1 MTVREFAAEQAAN
14 GFTVWRSYD
23 EPGGIRDQL
32 YAAAR
37 NNPQLVKLEVLGHT
51 GQGREIIA
59 VKLTQGA
66 QEQPDGRRP
75 AVLYSSTQHARE
87 WISTEVNRRLMN
99 HYIDRWRANDREV
112 RKLLQTTEL
121 WFILVANPDG
131 YQYTF
136 DHERLWRKN
145 LRDNNGDGQT
155 QVGDGVDP
163 NRNFPNHWGYDEEGS
178 SSIQSS
184 DTYRG
189 PAPMSEPET
198 QAMVGLLDRIGFAF
212 QVNWHSNGQWLLYA
226 EGWQTGTPTADDPI
240 YYAMS
245 GNLDDP
251 AIDEFHP
258 GLSSD
263 VLYVTNG
270 ETTDYAHAVT
280 GALAWTPELSAGC
293 DGCGFVFPDDEALVQ
308 AEFERNLPFAM
319 SVADSAVDPANP
331 KTVTGITTKP
341 FYIDSDDPYKRS
353 NPGTQLSFA
362 KSYGDPQP
370 VAVIAKRSL
379 GAVTVKYRIN
389 GGAVQSAPTSEWE
402 GGSRYNPASVYYHQM
417 RGVVTGTDPGD
428 SVEVWFEG
436 GGQRSDSFTYQAVS
450 ESGNRVL
457 VVAAEDYTG
466 ASPVQDAGAALRRHV
481 HRRPGRQR
489 PAGRR
494 LRHRRRRADRPGRP
508 RSAQPLRRGH
518 LGDRKRPG
526 HPHRRPRWRQR
537 RPAGTRRTARVPLVH
552 ERGRQGALRR
562 RLRRPAVHD
571 GDQLYDPKG
580 EIACNPLPAGTDP
593 RRCLP
598 LFGSFFGGDTTN
610 DVLQYYLGGYVAVAN
625 DGHVG
630 GAARSTR
637 CGVDDPF
644 TGLTWGLDDPVFAG
658 NTVRRSSFL
667 ATSGILPVDQFQQF
681 ESWAAARYDKPGGP
695 FDPHTGTQYVYS
707 QIADVSYKRLTREIA
722 VPAAGGSMTFW
733 TSYDTEAEWDHLFV
747 EARTPGG
754 DDWTTLPDANGHTTT
769 ERPARAAPRAG
780 STLHPQLAHYQTWDG
795 VDACTA
801 TGTTGA
807 WNAASGNSAGWQE
820 WSIDLS
826 AYAGET
832 VEISIAYASDWAT
845 QGIGVFVDDITL
857 PDGTSTSFET
867 GLDGWAI
874 TGPPEGSAPNV
885 NNFIR
890 TDASGFPVGN
900 AIATPHSLLLG
911 FGLEGVSTADE
922 RNAVM
927 GRAGMTARTSSRF
940 RSMSS
945 ASSASR
951 LRRRSDSV
959 LDGRTFMCQSF
970 AGDGDAVEVGDLAL
984 AGEALLHLLE
994 LEGDVGDRRVD
1005 LAGEEVALAERAQEL
1020 GERLP
1025 PLRDELEHEEGRD
1038 RPGVGL
1044 VKSRK

>member
-1 MTVREFAAEQAAN
+1 MGLTTASAAPSAARDSDRLDAYTAVVQADEIATIAQQGIEVSGQRRVANGIELDMVLDQAQADRLRSRGVDLKLTRVKGGKTVREFAAEQAAN

-66 QEQPDGRRP
+66 QEQPDGKRP

-99 HYIDRWRANDREV
+99 HFINRWRANDREI
-112 RKLLQTTEL
+112 RKLLQTNEF

-131 YQYTF
+131 YQSTF

-163 NRNFPNHWGYDEEGS
+163 NRNFPNHWGYDNEGS

-198 QAMVGLLDRIGFAF
+198 RAMVGLLDRIGFAF
-212 QVNWHSNGQWLLYA
+212 QVNYHSNGQWLLYA
-226 EGWQTGTPTADDPI
+226 EGWQTSTPTADDPI

-245 GNLDDP
+245 GNLDAP
-251 AIDEFHP
+251 AIAQFHP

-270 ETTDYAHAVT
+270 ETTDYAHATT

-293 DGCGFVFPDDEALVQ
+293 DGCGFVFPDDDALVQ

-319 SVADSAVDPANP
+319 SVARSAVDPANP

-341 FYIDSDDPYKRS
+341 FYVDSEDPYKSS
-353 NPGTQLSFA
+353 NPGVQLGFT

-389 GGAVQSAPTSEWE
+389 GGPVQSAPTSEWQ
-402 GGSRYNPASVYYHQM
+402 GGQRYSPASVYYHQM

-466 ASPVQDAGAALRRHV
+466 ASPVQSPGGPHYANTYVDALAANGQQADV
-481 HRRPGRQR
+481 YDIDA
-489 PAGRR
+489 AGRLAPDALGVLSHYDAVVWETGDDLVTR
-494 LRHRRRRADRPGRP
+494 TAGRAGGNADRLALDEILEF
-508 RSAQPLRRGH
+508 RSYMNEGGKVMLAGDSAGQQYAQ
-518 LGDRKRPG
+518 
-526 HPHRRPRWRQR
+526 
-537 RPAGTRRTARVPLVH
+537 A
-552 ERGRQGALRR
+552 
-562 RLRRPAVHD
+562 AV
-571 GDQLYDPKG
+571 GNQLYDPKG
-580 EIACNPLPAGTDP
+580 QVACNPPPAGIDP

-598 LFGSFFGGDTTN
+598 LWGSFGGGDQVQ
-610 DVLQYYLGGYVAVAN
+610 DVLQYYLGAYLPVAN
-625 DGHVG
+625 DGHAG
-630 GAARSTR
+630 GTAFGST
-637 CGVDDPF
+637 GVDDPF
-644 TGLTWGLDDPVFAG
+644 TGLSWGLNDPVFAG
-658 NTVRRSSFL
+658 NNFRRSSFL
-667 ATSGILPVDQFQQF
+667 TTSGVLPTDQFKQF
-681 ESWAAARYDKPGGP
+681 DSWPAARYAKPGGP

-707 QIADVSYKRLTREIA
+707 QIADVSYKRLTREVA

-733 TSYDTEAEWDHLFV
+733 TSYDTEADWDHLFV

-754 DDWTTLPDANGHTTT
+754 NDWTTLPDANGNTTQAT
-769 ERPARAAPRAG
+769 GESCKQENSGGWR
-780 STLHPQLAHYQTWDG
+780 TLHPHLDHYQTQTG
-795 VDACTA
+795 ASTCA
-801 TGTTGA
+801 PTGTTGA
-807 WNAASGNSAGWQE
+807 WNAASGNSGGWQE
-820 WSIDLS
+820 WSINLS
-826 AYAGET
+826 AYAGKT

-845 QGIGVFVDDITL
+845 QGIGVFLDDITL
-857 PDGTSTSFET
+857 PDGTSTSFEA

-874 TGPPEGSAPNV
+874 AGPPEGTASNV

-911 FGLEGVSTADE
+911 FGLEGVSTAAE

-927 GRAGMTARTSSRF
+927 GRA
-940 RSMSS
+940 
-945 ASSASR
+945 
-951 LRRRSDSV
+951 
-959 LDGRTFMCQSF
+959 LD
-970 AGDGDAVEVGDLAL
+970 
-984 AGEALLHLLE
+984 HLL
-994 LEGDVGDRRVD
+994 
-1005 LAGEEVALAERAQEL
+1005 Q
-1020 GERLP
+1020 
-1025 PLRDELEHEEGRD
+1025 
-1038 RPGVGL
+1038 
-1044 VKSRK
+1044 

>member
-1 MTVREFAAEQAAN
+1 MMRTPRRLVSVLAVVVLLGGLAAGSASAAPTQSQPADDDQLDAYTAVVETDEISTIAEQGIDVSGQRQVAGGTELEMVLDQAQAERLRGKGVDLELTRVRGGQTVRQFAAEQAAN

-23 EPGGIRDQL
+23 EAGGIRDQL

-37 NNPQLVKLEVLGHT
+37 RNPQLVKLEVLGHT

-66 QEQPDGRRP
+66 REVPDGARP

-99 HYIDRWRANDREV
+99 HFISRWRANDREI
-112 RKLLQTTEL
+112 RKLLQANEF
-121 WFILVANPDG
+121 WFVLVANPDG
-131 YQYTF
+131 YQYSF
-136 DHERLWRKN
+136 DNERLWRKN

-212 QVNWHSNGQWLLYA
+212 QVNWHSAGQWLLYA

-251 AIDEFHP
+251 AIAEFHP

-270 ETTDYAHAVT
+270 ETTDYAHAAT
-280 GALAWTPELSAGC
+280 GALAWTPELSEGC
-293 DGCGFVFPDDEALVQ
+293 DGCGFVFPDDDALVEE
-308 AEFERNLPFAM
+308 EFQRNLPFAM
-319 SVADSAVDPANP
+319 SVARSAVDPANP

-341 FYIDSDDPYKRS
+341 FYVDSEDPYKGS
-353 NPGTQLSFA
+353 NPGTQLSFTR
-362 KSYGDPQP
+362 SYGDPQP

-389 GGAVQSAPTSEWE
+389 GGAVQSAPTSEWA

-436 GGQRSDSFTYQAVS
+436 GGQRSDSFTYEAIS

-466 ASPVQDAGAALRRHV
+466 ASPVQAPGPHYAETYVDALAANGQEADV
-481 HRRPGRQR
+481 YDVDA
-489 PAGRR
+489 AGRVAPDALGVLSHYDAVVWETGDNLITR
-494 LRHRRRRADRPGRP
+494 TAGRGGGNADRLALDELLQF
-508 RSAQPLRRGH
+508 RSYMNEGGKVALA
-518 LGDRKRPG
+518 GDS
-526 HPHRRPRWRQR
+526 
-537 RPAGTRRTARVPLVH
+537 AGQQYTMA
-552 ERGRQGALRR
+552 
-562 RLRRPAVHD
+562 
-571 GDQLYDPKG
+571 QLYDPKG
-580 EIACNPLPAGTDP
+580 EIACNPPPAGTDP

-625 DGHVG
+625 DGHTG
-630 GAARSTR
+630 GAAFDST
-637 CGVDDPF
+637 GVDDPF
-644 TGLTWGLDDPVFAG
+644 TGLDWGLNDPDLTA
-658 NTVRRSSFL
+658 NNLRRSSFL
-667 ATSGILPVDQFQQF
+667 ATSGILPPDQFKQF
-681 ESWAAARYDKPGGP
+681 ESWPAARYAKPGGP

-707 QIADVSYKRLTREIA
+707 QIADVSYKRLTREVA

-733 TSYDTEAEWDHLFV
+733 TSYDTEADWDHLFV

-754 DDWTTLPDANGHTTT
+754 DDWTTLPDANNHTTQAT
-769 ERPARAAPRAG
+769 GESCKQENSGGWR
-780 STLHPQLAHYQTWDG
+780 TLHPHLDHYQTQTG
-795 VDACTA
+795 ASTCA
-801 TGTTGA
+801 PNGTTGA
-807 WNAASGNSAGWQE
+807 WHAASGNSAGWQE

-826 AYAGET
+826 AYAGRT

-845 QGIGVFVDDITL
+845 QGIGVFLDDITL
-857 PDGTSTSFET
+857 PDGTSTSFEDDL
-867 GLDGWAI
+867 GGWTVA
-874 TGPPEGSAPNV
+874 GPPEGTASNV
-885 NNFIR
+885 NDFTR

-911 FGLEGVSTADE
+911 FGLEGVSTEPE

-927 GRAGMTARTSSRF
+927 GRA
-940 RSMSS
+940 
-945 ASSASR
+945 
-951 LRRRSDSV
+951 
-959 LDGRTFMCQSF
+959 LD
-970 AGDGDAVEVGDLAL
+970 
-984 AGEALLHLLE
+984 HLL
-994 LEGDVGDRRVD
+994 D
-1005 LAGEEVALAERAQEL
+1005 
-1020 GERLP
+1020 
-1025 PLRDELEHEEGRD
+1025 
-1038 RPGVGL
+1038 
-1044 VKSRK
+1044 

>member
-1 MTVREFAAEQAAN
+1 LRRSFVVFLVAVAMSAGVGLTTASAAPVAETDQAPLDAYTAVVQPDQLPMIVQQGIDVSGQRAVANGVELDMVLDRAQANRLRGKGVDVKLTRVRGGKTVRQFAAEQAAN

-66 QEQPDGRRP
+66 RGTQDGARP
-75 AVLYSSTQHARE
+75 AVLYISTQHARE

-99 HYIDRWRANDREV
+99 HYIDGWRGNDRQI

-121 WFILVANPDG
+121 WFVLVANPDG

-212 QVNWHSNGQWLLYA
+212 QVNWHSAGQWLLYA
-226 EGWQTGTPTADDPI
+226 EGWQTSTPTADDPI

-245 GNLDDP
+245 GNLDEA
-251 AIDEFHP
+251 AIAEFHP

-280 GALAWTPELSAGC
+280 GTLAWTPELSEGC
-293 DGCGFVFPDDEALVQ
+293 EGCGFVFPDDDALVQ
-308 AEFERNLPFAM
+308 AEFERTLPFAA
-319 SVADSAVDPANP
+319 SVANSAVDPDDP
-331 KTVTGITTKP
+331 KTVTGLTTKP
-341 FYIDSDDPYKRS
+341 FYVDSDDPYKRS
-353 NPGTQLSFA
+353 NPGVQLSFA

-379 GAVTVKYRIN
+379 GAVEVKYSIN
-389 GGAVQSAPTSEWE
+389 GGAVLSAPMSEWE
-402 GGSRYNPASVYYHQM
+402 GGSTYNPASVYYHQL

-436 GGQRSDSFTYQAVS
+436 GGQRSDSFTYEAVS
-450 ESGNRVL
+450 ESDNRVL

-466 ASPVQDAGAALRRHV
+466 ASPVQAPGPHYVDTYLDALAANGQQADLYDIDA
-481 HRRPGRQR
+481 
-489 PAGRR
+489 AGRIAPDALGVLSHYDAVIWETGDDVVTR
-494 LRHRRRRADRPGRP
+494 MAGRAGGNADRLAIDELLEF
-508 RSAQPLRRGH
+508 RSYLNEGGKVLLA
-518 LGDRKRPG
+518 GDA
-526 HPHRRPRWRQR
+526 
-537 RPAGTRRTARVPLVH
+537 AGQQYTSA
-552 ERGRQGALRR
+552 
-562 RLRRPAVHD
+562 AV
-571 GDQLYDPKG
+571 GNQLYDPKG

-598 LFGSFFGGDTTN
+598 TFGSFGGGDTTN
-610 DVLQYYLGGYVAVAN
+610 DVLQYYLGAYVAVAN
-625 DGHVG
+625 DGHNE
-630 GAARSTR
+630 GAAYDSV
-637 CGVDDPF
+637 GVDDPF
-644 TGLTWGLDDPVFAG
+644 TGLAWGLDDPIFGG
-658 NTVRRSSFL
+658 NNFRRSSFL
-667 ATSGILPVDQFQQF
+667 ATSGILPVDQYVQF
-681 ESWAAARYDKPGGP
+681 DSWAAARYAKPGGP

-722 VPAAGGSMTFW
+722 VPAAGGSLTFW
-733 TSYDTEAEWDHLFV
+733 TSYDTEPEWDHLFV
-747 EARTPGG
+747 EARSPGG
-754 DDWTTLPDANGHTTT
+754 DDWTTLPDANGNTTT
-769 ERPARAAPRAG
+769 ETGQSCDAG
-780 STLHPQLAHYQTWDG
+780 WVELHPHLAHYQTWDG
-795 VDACTA
+795 NASCTA
-801 TGTTGA
+801 TGTTGGA

-820 WSIDLS
+820 WSIDLGT
-826 AYAGET
+826 YAGES
-832 VEISIAYASDWAT
+832 VEISIAYASDWST

-867 GLDGWAI
+867 GLDGWAS
-874 TGPPEGSAPNV
+874 TGPPAGSAPNV

-900 AIATPHSLLLG
+900 AISTPRSLLLG
-911 FGLEGVSTADE
+911 FGLEGVSTAAE

-927 GRAGMTARTSSRF
+927 GRA
-940 RSMSS
+940 
-945 ASSASR
+945 
-951 LRRRSDSV
+951 
-959 LDGRTFMCQSF
+959 LD
-970 AGDGDAVEVGDLAL
+970 
-984 AGEALLHLLE
+984 HLL
-994 LEGDVGDRRVD
+994 D
-1005 LAGEEVALAERAQEL
+1005 
-1020 GERLP
+1020 
-1025 PLRDELEHEEGRD
+1025 
-1038 RPGVGL
+1038 
-1044 VKSRK
+1044 

>member
-1 MTVREFAAEQAAN
+1 MRRSLVISLVAAVVAALCAGLTTASAAPSAGRDPDRLDAYTAVVQAAQLPTIAQQGIDVSGQRQVANGIELDMVLDQAQADRLRGRGVDLKLTRVKGGKTVREFAAEQAAN

-66 QEQPDGRRP
+66 RGTPDGTRP

-121 WFILVANPDG
+121 WFVLVANPDG

-226 EGWQTGTPTADDPI
+226 EGWQTSTPTADDPI

-308 AEFERNLPFAM
+308 AEFERNLPFAR
-319 SVADSAVDPANP
+319 SVANSAVDPDDP

-341 FYIDSDDPYKRS
+341 FYVDSDDPYKRS
-353 NPGTQLSFA
+353 NPGVQLSFA
-362 KSYGDPQP
+362 RSYGDPQP

-466 ASPVQDAGAALRRHV
+466 ASPVQDAGPALRRHV

-508 RSAQPLRRGH
+508 RSAQPLRRRR

-526 HPHRRPRWRQR
+526 HPHRRPRWRQC

-552 ERGRQGALRR
+552 ERGRQGAPRR
-562 RLRRPAVHD
+562 RLRRPAVHH
-571 GDQLYDPKG
+571 
-580 EIACNPLPAGTDP
+580 GTA
-593 RRCLP
+593 L
-598 LFGSFFGGDTTN
+598 
-610 DVLQYYLGGYVAVAN
+610 
-625 DGHVG
+625 
-630 GAARSTR
+630 
-637 CGVDDPF
+637 
-644 TGLTWGLDDPVFAG
+644 
-658 NTVRRSSFL
+658 
-667 ATSGILPVDQFQQF
+667 
-681 ESWAAARYDKPGGP
+681 
-695 FDPHTGTQYVYS
+695 
-707 QIADVSYKRLTREIA
+707 
-722 VPAAGGSMTFW
+722 
-733 TSYDTEAEWDHLFV
+733 
-747 EARTPGG
+747 
-754 DDWTTLPDANGHTTT
+754 
-769 ERPARAAPRAG
+769 RP
-780 STLHPQLAHYQTWDG
+780 Q
-795 VDACTA
+795 
-801 TGTTGA
+801 
-807 WNAASGNSAGWQE
+807 
-820 WSIDLS
+820 
-826 AYAGET
+826 
-832 VEISIAYASDWAT
+832 
-845 QGIGVFVDDITL
+845 
-857 PDGTSTSFET
+857 
-867 GLDGWAI
+867 
-874 TGPPEGSAPNV
+874 
-885 NNFIR
+885 
-890 TDASGFPVGN
+890 
-900 AIATPHSLLLG
+900 
-911 FGLEGVSTADE
+911 
-922 RNAVM
+922 
-927 GRAGMTARTSSRF
+927 
-940 RSMSS
+940 
-945 ASSASR
+945 
-951 LRRRSDSV
+951 
-959 LDGRTFMCQSF
+959 
-970 AGDGDAVEVGDLAL
+970 
-984 AGEALLHLLE
+984 
-994 LEGDVGDRRVD
+994 
-1005 LAGEEVALAERAQEL
+1005 
-1020 GERLP
+1020 
-1025 PLRDELEHEEGRD
+1025 GRD
-1038 RPGVGL
+1038 RLQPASRGYGPAALPALVRLVLRWRHHQRRAAVLPGWLRCRGQ
-1044 VKSRK
+1044 

>member
-1 MTVREFAAEQAAN
+1 MRRSLVISLVAAVVAALCAGLIAGSAAPGAGRDRLDAYTAVVQATQLAMIAQQGIEVSGQRQVANGIEVDMVLDQAQADRLRGRGVDLKLTRVKGGKTVREFAAEQAAN
-14 GFTVWRSYD
+14 GFTVWRSFD

-37 NNPQLVKLEVLGHT
+37 DNPQLVKLEVLGHT

-66 QEQPDGRRP
+66 RGTPDGTRP

-121 WFILVANPDG
+121 WFVLVANPDG

-189 PAPMSEPET
+189 PAPRSEPET

-212 QVNWHSNGQWLLYA
+212 QVNWHSAGQWLLYA
-226 EGWQTGTPTADDPI
+226 EGWQTSTPTADDPI

-270 ETTDYAHAVT
+270 ETTDYAHAAT
-280 GALAWTPELSAGC
+280 GALAWTPELSEGC
-293 DGCGFVFPDDEALVQ
+293 DGCGFVFPDDDALVQ
-308 AEFERNLPFAM
+308 AEFERNLPFAR

-341 FYIDSDDPYKRS
+341 FYVDSDDPYKRS

-379 GAVTVKYRIN
+379 GAVTVKYRID

-402 GGSRYNPASVYYHQM
+402 GGSRYDPASVYYHQM

-466 ASPVQDAGAALRRHV
+466 ASPVQTPGPHYVDTYTDALAANGQEADVYDIDAAGRIAPDALGVLSHYDAVIWETGNDLVTRTAGRAGGNADRLALDELLEFRSYMNEGGKVLLAGDSAGQQYTSAAWATSCTTPRARSPATRFPQVRTRGAACPCSARSSV
-481 HRRPGRQR
+481 
-489 PAGRR
+489 AT
-494 LRHRRRRADRPGRP
+494 P
-508 RSAQPLRRGH
+508 RTTCCSTTWVA
-518 LGDRKRPG
+518 
-526 HPHRRPRWRQR
+526 
-537 RPAGTRRTARVPLVH
+537 T
-552 ERGRQGALRR
+552 
-562 RLRRPAVHD
+562 
-571 GDQLYDPKG
+571 
-580 EIACNPLPAGTDP
+580 LPWP
-593 RRCLP
+593 
-598 LFGSFFGGDTTN
+598 TT
-610 DVLQYYLGGYVAVAN
+610 VTTEAP
-625 DGHVG
+625 
-630 GAARSTR
+630 RSTR
-637 CGVDDPF
+637 
-644 TGLTWGLDDPVFAG
+644 
-658 NTVRRSSFL
+658 
-667 ATSGILPVDQFQQF
+667 
-681 ESWAAARYDKPGGP
+681 
-695 FDPHTGTQYVYS
+695 
-707 QIADVSYKRLTREIA
+707 
-722 VPAAGGSMTFW
+722 
-733 TSYDTEAEWDHLFV
+733 
-747 EARTPGG
+747 
-754 DDWTTLPDANGHTTT
+754 
-769 ERPARAAPRAG
+769 
-780 STLHPQLAHYQTWDG
+780 
-795 VDACTA
+795 
-801 TGTTGA
+801 
-807 WNAASGNSAGWQE
+807 
-820 WSIDLS
+820 
-826 AYAGET
+826 
-832 VEISIAYASDWAT
+832 
-845 QGIGVFVDDITL
+845 
-857 PDGTSTSFET
+857 
-867 GLDGWAI
+867 
-874 TGPPEGSAPNV
+874 
-885 NNFIR
+885 
-890 TDASGFPVGN
+890 
-900 AIATPHSLLLG
+900 
-911 FGLEGVSTADE
+911 
-922 RNAVM
+922 
-927 GRAGMTARTSSRF
+927 
-940 RSMSS
+940 
-945 ASSASR
+945 
-951 LRRRSDSV
+951 
-959 LDGRTFMCQSF
+959 
-970 AGDGDAVEVGDLAL
+970 
-984 AGEALLHLLE
+984 
-994 LEGDVGDRRVD
+994 
-1005 LAGEEVALAERAQEL
+1005 
-1020 GERLP
+1020 
-1025 PLRDELEHEEGRD
+1025 
-1038 RPGVGL
+1038 
-1044 VKSRK
+1044 